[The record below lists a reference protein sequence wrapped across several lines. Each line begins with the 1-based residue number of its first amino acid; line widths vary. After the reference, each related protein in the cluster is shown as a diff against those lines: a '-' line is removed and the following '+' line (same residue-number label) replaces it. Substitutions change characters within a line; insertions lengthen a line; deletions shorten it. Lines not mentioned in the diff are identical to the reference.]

1 MGTLV
6 LSGATSGSATLTP
19 VDAVTAVITLPS
31 ATATLATLGA
41 NTFVGNQAITGAL
54 SVSTTLGV
62 TGAATLSSTLAVTG
76 AVTLSSTLSALAIT
90 GNSFI
95 PNSATIPSNG
105 LYLSAANTLALS
117 VNSANGL
124 TLSTT
129 GLSIANVLTIGSNAA
144 AAGSLRMPFNAA
156 IAGRN
161 NANTGDVNIA
171 YIDTGDKL
179 VLGGAAGV
187 NLPAGANLSI
197 AVDLGVANNLV
208 LGDSGTTYNSGRRY
222 VYIYGVS
229 GLAGYIAHDGATTV
243 SYTSVSDARNKND
256 LGPASDADAADRL
269 LRYEIR
275 NYTWKHTPDEVKI
288 GGMAQQIHSV
298 NPQVGHMGG
307 EDAKLDPWTIEKAAY
322 TDDLVLGWQNH
333 EAKITALEARLAA
346 LETK

>member
-6 LSGATSGSATLTP
+6 LAGATSGSATLTP

-41 NTFVGNQAITGAL
+41 NTFTGAM
-54 SVSTTLGV
+54 T
-62 TGAATLSSTLAVTG
+62 ATA
-76 AVTLSSTLSALAIT
+76 
-90 GNSFI
+90 FI

-129 GLSIANVLTIGSNAA
+129 GLSIANALTIGSNAA
-144 AAGSLRMPFNAA
+144 AAGALRMPFNSA

-187 NLPAGANLSI
+187 NLPAGANLNI
-197 AVDLGVANNLV
+197 AVDLGLANNLV
-208 LGDSGTTYNSGRRY
+208 LGDSGTTYNLY
-222 VYIYGVS
+222 
-229 GLAGYIAHDGATTV
+229 
-243 SYTSVSDARNKND
+243 
-256 LGPASDADAADRL
+256 
-269 LRYEIR
+269 
-275 NYTWKHTPDEVKI
+275 
-288 GGMAQQIHSV
+288 
-298 NPQVGHMGG
+298 
-307 EDAKLDPWTIEKAAY
+307 
-322 TDDLVLGWQNH
+322 
-333 EAKITALEARLAA
+333 
-346 LETK
+346 